1 MNSNFNLERF
11 FDWQIGN
18 LKNGVVLKSESEEEE
33 VLLHS
38 KNTILDLAKS
48 FGFENGNL
56 PFLPV
61 LSCQWFDLD
70 VLMKNVKGG
79 HFSGESL
86 IRGIDIQDRI
96 AHCLRKIYY
105 LFDVEPGRKTLG
117 IHPVVAKAKISKL
130 GRVCMNVD
138 EIISLGMH
146 CNILKRCNIW
156 APESC
161 NAKNDEEI
169 IALTLLF
176 RRPKLIFACPSNY
189 NLWGVPSYKDS
200 ISLLW

>member
-18 LKNGVVLKSESEEEE
+18 LKNGVVLKSKSEEEE
-33 VLLHS
+33 SLLYS

-61 LSCQWFDLD
+61 LSCQWFNLD

-105 LFDVEPGRKTLG
+105 LFDVEVGRKNMG
-117 IHPVVAKAKISKL
+117 FNPIAEKVKIEKSKRL
-130 GRVCMNVD
+130 CMNID
-138 EIISLGMH
+138 EIVALGTH

-169 IALTLLF
+169 VALTLLF
-176 RRPKLIFACPSNY
+176 RKPKLGFIYPSDY
-189 NLWGVPSYKDS
+189 RLWGTPSYKDS